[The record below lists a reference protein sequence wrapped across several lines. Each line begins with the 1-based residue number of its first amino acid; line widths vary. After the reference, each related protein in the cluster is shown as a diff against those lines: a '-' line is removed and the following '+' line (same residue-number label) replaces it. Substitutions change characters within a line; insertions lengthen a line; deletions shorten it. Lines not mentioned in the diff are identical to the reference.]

1 MYDDTTISLSLS
13 LFFFIY
19 IKISSFLDLKYR
31 LLLYR
36 LDYTIFSL
44 FSFSKISKNN
54 FNDTHIVCVY
64 VSLNKNVSRNYK
76 KSNTRKKMYVKF
88 QISFSNDTSN
98 YIINYIQCIY
108 IFFFFLIIYMNK
120 NKFN

>member
-98 YIINYIQCIY
+98 YIINYIYTMHIY
-108 IFFFFLIIYMNK
+108 IFLFYNYIYEQK
-120 NKFN
+120 QV